1 MCVPRLPV
9 DGKKVVEHRITLGTK
24 ERDLLQDLST
34 SYRIKSIAPS
44 VATALTDATALYAL
58 ATIYEMLTGRDIPGI
73 INPDEAGQ
81 IWDAIKNEVRTV
93 DVAEV
98 RIDRA
103 SSLVGG
109 LANLLD
115 TFAFV
120 VSGGA
125 FDRFQQ
131 GRTDDA

>member
-1 MCVPRLPV
+1 MPRLPV

-58 ATIYEMLTGRDIPGI
+58 ATIYEIVTGKDIPGI

-81 IWDAIKNEVRTV
+81 ILDAIKNEFRTV
-93 DVAEV
+93 DTGEV
-98 RIDRA
+98 RTERA
-103 SSLVGG
+103 GSLTGG

-120 VSGGA
+120 ISGGA
-125 FDRFQQ
+125 YERFRE
-131 GRTDDA
+131 GRQDA

>member
-1 MCVPRLPV
+1 MPRLPV

-34 SYRIKSIAPS
+34 SYRIKSVAPS

-58 ATIYEMLTGRDIPGI
+58 ASIYEMLTGKDIPGI
-73 INPDEAGQ
+73 INPSEAEQ
-81 IWDAIKNEVRTV
+81 IWDAIKNEVRSV
-93 DVAEV
+93 DPADTRV
-98 RIDRA
+98 DRA
-103 SSLVGG
+103 GSLIGG

-115 TFAFV
+115 TFAFA

-125 FDRFQQ
+125 YERYRE
-131 GRTDDA
+131 GREDA